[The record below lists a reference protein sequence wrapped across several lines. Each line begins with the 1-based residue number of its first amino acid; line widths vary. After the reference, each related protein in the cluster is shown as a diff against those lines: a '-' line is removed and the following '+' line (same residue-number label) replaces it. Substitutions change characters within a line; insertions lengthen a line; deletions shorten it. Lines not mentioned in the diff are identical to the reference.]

1 MSFSFCS
8 VIINLSKKLL
18 NGSVPVR
25 EKNERFEPLGNGVEI
40 LVNELY
46 HFSTDTILLAD
57 FSKPKKNSKAVD
69 LGTGCGTIPFI
80 WRRNDKSVKIS
91 AVEIQS
97 GACRLAESSI
107 EHNGFEDIEIINA
120 DLKELKGVLPFG
132 FFDLVCCNPPYKL
145 SGSGIKNPENEK
157 LLARHEESC
166 TLDDITLAVKNL
178 LQFGGRFCMCQRPER
193 LTDVMESMRKNSL
206 EPKRLRFV
214 QQRPDKK
221 PKLFLIEGRRCAKAG
236 NLVVEPVLFIE
247 ENGDFSRE
255 MKEIYGVYKEGYD
268 E

>member
-1 MSFSFCS
+1 MA
-8 VIINLSKKLL
+8 V
-18 NGSVPVR
+18 
-25 EKNERFEPLGNGVEI
+25 KNEHFEPLGNGMKI
-40 LVNELY
+40 LVNELF

-69 LGTGCGTIPFI
+69 LGTGCGTIPLI
-80 WRRNDKSVKIS
+80 WSRNDTSVNIS

-97 GACRLAESSI
+97 EACDLARRSVDYNSLKNI
-107 EHNGFEDIEIINA
+107 SVINA

-132 FFDLVCCNPPYKL
+132 YFDLVCCNPPYKL
-145 SGSGIKNPENEK
+145 GGSGIKNPDSEK

-166 TLDDITLAVKNL
+166 TLGDITSAAKNL

-214 QQRPDKK
+214 QQRMDKK
-221 PKLFLIEGRRCAKAG
+221 PKLFLIEGRRSANSG
-236 NLVVEPVLFIE
+236 NLVVEPTLFIE
-247 ENGDFSRE
+247 ENGDFSDE
-255 MKEIYGVYKEGYD
+255 MKTIYGAYKEEYD

>member
-1 MSFSFCS
+1 MA
-8 VIINLSKKLL
+8 V
-18 NGSVPVR
+18 
-25 EKNERFEPLGNGVEI
+25 KNEHFEPLGNGIKI
-40 LVNELY
+40 LVNELF

-69 LGTGCGTIPFI
+69 LGTGCGTIPLI
-80 WRRNDKSVKIS
+80 WSRNDTSVNIS

-97 GACRLAESSI
+97 EACDLARRSVEYNSLKNISV
-107 EHNGFEDIEIINA
+107 INA

-132 FFDLVCCNPPYKL
+132 YFDLVCCNPPYKL
-145 SGSGIKNPENEK
+145 GGSGIKNPDSEK

-166 TLDDITLAVKNL
+166 TLGDITSAAKNL

-214 QQRPDKK
+214 QQRMDKK
-221 PKLFLIEGRRCAKAG
+221 PKLFLIEGRRSANSG
-236 NLVVEPVLFIE
+236 NLVVEPTLFIE
-247 ENGDFSRE
+247 ENGDFSDE
-255 MKEIYGVYKEGYD
+255 MKTIYGAYKEEYD